1 MYLVSRR
8 DSDEAHAGRQKER
21 ARVVQNEI
29 GGRGGLDREG
39 LLSAERA
46 PPSNP
51 SEMEPL
57 KGFGGMA

>member
-8 DSDEAHAGRQKER
+8 DSDEAHVGRQKER

-29 GGRGGLDREG
+29 GGLDHEG
-39 LLSAERA
+39 LLSTESA
-46 PPSNP
+46 PPSTP
-51 SEMEPL
+51 SEMEPP